1 MIENMNLA
9 VYLVG
14 ITLIAMLAYL
24 WLHARVTSFK
34 DSRVKRIKRLVKEP
48 ETTAAMPTDV
58 LTDKEEK
65 QEQQYIIK
73 GVQSRFTIIK
83 RTLIISVFVVW
94 AIALTFPFIGRL
106 PSTMLSI
113 IIAISTAVVGIAA
126 RPLVENM
133 ISGIVISFSKQLRV
147 GDTLMMDGQYGTVE
161 DISITHTKIKTWDWK
176 RYVIPNSR
184 MLNKEFVNLTLND
197 SRIWAYLEFSV
208 SYEADLDNVAEIAI
222 RMARQ
227 SEYHNAQEPPQF
239 WVMRLEKESVICWIA
254 AWADTPAEAWNLKSD
269 MASKLIRAFHEQGIS
284 THMNNLNIGREA
296 AQTRQTSPI
305 ARPSLSTGWVDQT
318 TILARVILQKAT

>member
-1 MIENMNLA
+1 MIENMNLV
-9 VYLVG
+9 VYLVS

-34 DSRVKRIKRLVKEP
+34 DSRVKRIRRLVTEP

-58 LTDKEEK
+58 LSAKEEI
-65 QEQQYIIK
+65 QEQQDIIK

-83 RTLIISVFVVW
+83 RALILSIFTVW
-94 AIALTFPFIGRL
+94 VIALTFPFIGRL
-106 PSTMLSI
+106 PSTVLSI
-113 IIAISTAVVGIAA
+113 VIAITTAVVGIAA

-208 SYEADLDNVAEIAI
+208 SYEADLDDVSEIATTV
-222 RMARQ
+222 ATH
-227 SEYHNAQEPPQF
+227 SEHHNSQEPPQF
-239 WVMRLEKESVICWIA
+239 WVMRMEKESVICWVA

-269 MASKLIRAFHEQGIS
+269 MATKLIREFRKKGIS
-284 THMNNLNIGREA
+284 THMNNLNIDRGTA
-296 AQTRQTSPI
+296 
-305 ARPSLSTGWVDQT
+305 
-318 TILARVILQKAT
+318 